1 MIKNGICCFQHCHII
16 GEFRIKSGFFTH
28 LLDELTASFLPLL
41 CIGFVYATFQSGKRA
56 FYRVHLCFGFSGFFV
71 TFFKLIAP
79 LRLFFFD
86 FIDGILTSLFFCPFS
101 FKLLL
106 ILFAIYFIFTLFLSP
121 VFLIPLFFKFA
132 LSFLRPV
139 HCTNSGHT
147 HQFLGTY
154 SV

>member
-1 MIKNGICCFQHCHII
+1 MINNGICSFQYCHII
-16 GEFRIKSGFFTH
+16 REFRIKSGFFTH
-28 LLDELTASFLPLL
+28 LLNKLTASFLPLL
-41 CIGFVYATFQSGKRA
+41 RIRFVNTTFQSGKRT
-56 FYRVHLCFGFSGFFV
+56 FYRIHLCFGFSGFFV
-71 TFFKLIAP
+71 SFFKLITP

-86 FIDGILTSLFFCPFS
+86 FIDSILTGLFRCPFF

-106 ILFAIYFIFTLFLSP
+106 TLFGIYFIFACSLSP
-121 VFLIPLFFKFA
+121 VFPILLFLKFA

-139 HCTNSGHT
+139 PCTNSGHL